1 VTHNRSPTHDYPA
14 PNQRRDVNPR
24 TADDRNNK
32 KSNRQIELALL
43 SSMMNEST
51 HVQSSGMPNKTNKVS
66 TSPTAK
72 ENGSSKV
79 DLRREVISSSR
90 TRSGHMIPAEQVHAI
105 PNSKVV
111 HQAPVQAHSAH
122 NGRPLDNEKKKSI
135 YKRLA
140 EITSEEENISAP
152 PPVPSMM
159 ASPHRHVK
167 DMRAPSSPSK
177 AMTQELSEFRQERRE
192 YRDYRSPRHH
202 QAPPPSSHRS
212 STPSGKA
219 H

>member
-1 VTHNRSPTHDYPA
+1 MTHNRSPTQDYPA

-32 KSNRQIELALL
+32 KSNRQVELALL

-51 HVQSSGMPNKTNKVS
+51 HVQSSETPNKSGKVS
-66 TSPTAK
+66 TAQTA
-72 ENGSSKV
+72 NVSSKV

-90 TRSGHMIPAEQVHAI
+90 TRSGHMIPASVEHVV
-105 PNSKVV
+105 PNSRVI
-111 HQAPVQAHSAH
+111 HPGHPTIPAHSAS
-122 NGRPLDNEKKKSI
+122 NGKPLDNEKKKSI

-152 PPVPSMM
+152 PPVPAMM

-167 DMRAPSSPSK
+167 DVRAPSSPSK